1 MKILAIDTTAKTA
14 AGAICDEGKT
24 LASFQING
32 GFTHS
37 ETMMPEIDKL
47 FAKTKLSPD
56 DIDVFAI
63 SEGPGSFT
71 GVRIGAAL
79 IKGLAFGKNK
89 PCVGV
94 SGLEALCFNSRAISG
109 KFIACAVMDARRNQL
124 YNALFE
130 INDGEMTRL
139 CDDRLI
145 SAEALAEELKKYS
158 VPVYLFGDGYKIAKD
173 AFPEAEETPS
183 DAILQNAS
191 SVAAVA
197 LKKYGE
203 AKDKSVFTDVALS
216 PAYLRASQAEREYQ
230 EKENKK

>member
-14 AGAICDEGKT
+14 AGAICDEMKT
-24 LASFQING
+24 LAAFQINS

-47 FAKTKLSPD
+47 FIKTGLKPD
-56 DIDVFAI
+56 DIDMFAI

-94 SGLEALCFNSRAISG
+94 SSLEALCFNSRKING
-109 KFIACAVMDARRNQL
+109 GFIACAVMDARRNQL
-124 YNALFE
+124 YNAVFSVD
-130 INDGEMTRL
+130 NGQMTRL

-145 SAEALAEELKKYS
+145 SAEALARELEKYEL
-158 VPVYLFGDGYKIAKD
+158 PVYFFGDGYKIAKE
-173 AFPEAEETPS
+173 AFPRSAETPT

-197 LKKYGE
+197 LKKYNS
-203 AKDKSVFTDVALS
+203 ANDKSVFTDTALS
-216 PAYLRASQAEREYQ
+216 PAYLRASQAEREFN

>member
-1 MKILAIDTTAKTA
+1 MASTAGSCENRPNSHSGLNRVITAKTA
-14 AGAICDEGKT
+14 AGAICDEDKT

-56 DIDVFAI
+56 DIDIFAI

-94 SGLEALCFNSRAISG
+94 SSLEALCFNSRAISDR
-109 KFIACAVMDARRNQL
+109 FIACAVMDARRNQL

-130 INDGEMTRL
+130 VNDKTMTRL
-139 CDDRLI
+139 CDDRLV
-145 SAEALAEELKKYS
+145 SAEALAE
-158 VPVYLFGDGYKIAKD
+158 
-173 AFPEAEETPS
+173 
-183 DAILQNAS
+183 
-191 SVAAVA
+191 
-197 LKKYGE
+197 
-203 AKDKSVFTDVALS
+203 
-216 PAYLRASQAEREYQ
+216 
-230 EKENKK
+230 